1 MKGLAKWLFMV
12 RASEISGLEILV
24 EELGFSYSRRLG
36 LDLSSGDENQL
47 FQWFLASIL
56 FGAPISEKTAEKTF
70 KLFQAEGLTDP
81 EKLLEAGWDRL
92 VEILDAGGYTRY
104 DFKTAD
110 KLLEMAGNLEKLY
123 GGSLL
128 KLHEEASDGIELE
141 KRIMGLAKG
150 IGPVTLQI
158 FLREAYSALPKA
170 EPRPSSYEILAARS
184 LGITSLKGE
193 TREEL
198 RLILNQIKEAWRQSG
213 LKVGFP
219 EFRVALLGLGRDY
232 CRKAKCRDCFMS
244 TQHCTHVS
252 TS

>member
-1 MKGLAKWLFMV
+1 MI
-12 RASEISGLEILV
+12 RSSEDSRLEILV

-36 LDLSSGDENQL
+36 LDPSSGDEDQL

-70 KLFQAEGLTDP
+70 KLFQAERLTDP

-110 KLLEMAGNLEKLY
+110 KLLEMAENLERLY

-128 KLHEEASDGIELE
+128 KLHEESSDGLE
-141 KRIMGLAKG
+141 FEKKIMGLAKG

-158 FLREAYSALPKA
+158 FLREAYEALPKA
-170 EPRPSSYEILAARS
+170 EPLPSKYEILAARN
-184 LGITSLKGE
+184 LEITNLEGE

-198 RLILNQIKEAWRQSG
+198 RLILNQIEEAWRQSG

-219 EFRVALLGLGRDY
+219 EFRVALLRLGRDY
-232 CRKAKCRDCFMS
+232 CRKTKCSDCFVS
-244 TQHCTHVS
+244 PQHCTHVS
-252 TS
+252 TR